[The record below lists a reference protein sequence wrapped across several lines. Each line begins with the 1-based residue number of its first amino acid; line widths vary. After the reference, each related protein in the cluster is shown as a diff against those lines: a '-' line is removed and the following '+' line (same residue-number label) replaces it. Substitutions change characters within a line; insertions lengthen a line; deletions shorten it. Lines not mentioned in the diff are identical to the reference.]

1 MQTTAIRETK
11 PAAVGEFHTAFIA
24 AWLFCLLFYFVEYA
38 VRSAPSVMLPE
49 LTTAFGLTTVGL
61 SSLIGLYYY
70 TYAVFAIIAGASVDR
85 WGAKYTIP
93 IGVLLLAVGTAMFGV
108 NVSWIA
114 ALGRLLQGAGAAFAF
129 VAAVYLAAHG
139 LPARYLATAIGITQ
153 CIGMLGGAAGQF
165 VTAPLIHGPLDWQQ
179 FWIWAGVVA
188 LLIAV
193 AMLIVTPR
201 EHQSPSSTTS
211 IWSTFAPYKIVLA
224 NPQSYLCGLVGGLLF
239 LPTTVGA
246 MTWGVSFLQ
255 EGWHVGYTQA
265 VDRAA
270 MVAMGWVFGC
280 PILGYIADRIGRRKP
295 VVLAGAALMLAAMLA
310 IAYLPPETFPP
321 YLLAFLLGFGSG
333 AAMIP
338 YSIIKEVNPDNA
350 KGSATGAMN
359 FLVFVMS
366 ALVSPALGWWLHKLA
381 GGGAITL
388 DHFVEANSV
397 YVAAIVLAAILT
409 LFLKETGSAVRERA
423 DRYLR
428 RDGFEQSR
436 HDPKTR
442 RDAVSPS

>member
-1 MQTTAIRETK
+1 MSIPTTAIRETK
-11 PAAVGEFHTAFIA
+11 PAAVSEFHTAFIA

-38 VRSAPSVMLPE
+38 VRSAPSVILPE

-188 LLIAV
+188 LLIAI

-201 EHQSPSSTTS
+201 EQQSRGSETS
-211 IWSTFAPYKIVLA
+211 IWSTFAPYKTVLA

-255 EGWHVGYTQA
+255 EGWHVGYTQV

-270 MVAMGWVFGC
+270 TVALGWVFGC

-366 ALVSPALGWWLHKLA
+366 ALISPALGWWLHKLA
-381 GGGAITL
+381 GGGAVTL
-388 DHFVEANSV
+388 DNFVKANSV

-409 LFLKETGSAVRERA
+409 LFLKETGSAVREAR
-423 DRYLR
+423 
-428 RDGFEQSR
+428 
-436 HDPKTR
+436 
-442 RDAVSPS
+442 

>member
-1 MQTTAIRETK
+1 MSTQTMGIRETN
-11 PAAVGEFHTAFIA
+11 PAASSEFHAAFVV
-24 AWLFCLLFYFVEYA
+24 AWAFCLLFYFMEYA

-49 LTTAFGLTTVGL
+49 LTKAFGLTTVGL

-70 TYAVFAIIAGASVDR
+70 TYAVFAIIAGAAVDR

-93 IGVLLLAVGTAMFGV
+93 VGVILLAIGTAMFGV

-153 CIGMLGGAAGQF
+153 CIGMLGGSAGQF
-165 VTAPLIHGPLDWQQ
+165 VVAPLIHGPIHWQQ
-179 FWIWAGVVA
+179 FWTYAGVVT
-188 LLIAV
+188 LVIAV
-193 AMLIVTPR
+193 AMYVATPR
-201 EHQSPSSTTS
+201 ENKSAAPQTG

-224 NPQSYLCGLVGGLLF
+224 NPQSYLCGLIGGLLF

-246 MTWGVSFLQ
+246 MVWGVSFLQ
-255 EGWHVGYTQA
+255 EGWHVGYTPA

-270 MVAMGWVFGC
+270 TVALGWVFGC
-280 PILGYIADRIGRRKP
+280 PIIGYLADRIGRRKP
-295 VVLAGAALMLAAMLA
+295 VILAGAALMLAATAA
-310 IAYLPPETFPP
+310 IVYLPPETFPP

-338 YSIIKEVNPDNA
+338 YSTIKEVNPDNA

-359 FLVFVMS
+359 FMVFVMS
-366 ALVSPALGWWLHKLA
+366 ALAAPALGWWLQKLA
-381 GGGAITL
+381 GGGPLTL
-388 DHFVEANSV
+388 DVFTKANTV

-409 LFLKETGSAVRERA
+409 LFLKETGSAVSTV
-423 DRYLR
+423 
-428 RDGFEQSR
+428 RD
-436 HDPKTR
+436 
-442 RDAVSPS
+442 